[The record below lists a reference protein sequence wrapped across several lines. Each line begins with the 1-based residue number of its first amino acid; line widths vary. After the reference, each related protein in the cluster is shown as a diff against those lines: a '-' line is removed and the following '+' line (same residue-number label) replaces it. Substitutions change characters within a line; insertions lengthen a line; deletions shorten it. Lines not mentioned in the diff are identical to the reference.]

1 MATRQK
7 LYLDD
12 EERDLI
18 ESVERGEWKSVK
30 NLRQE
35 INKHQ
40 QYARNTLRCSGER
53 TGGRAFASL
62 TLRYSGAALFVIRC
76 SGLKQVFGFG
86 ERRMTVRSLNRSFP
100 PVARPSI

>member
-40 QYARNTLRCSGER
+40 QYARNTLRKDKRVNIRISSRDLEALQSKAVEDGIPYQTLIGSVLHR
-53 TGGRAFASL
+53 YVAGR
-62 TLRYSGAALFVIRC
+62 
-76 SGLKQVFGFG
+76 LK
-86 ERRMTVRSLNRSFP
+86 E
-100 PVARPSI
+100 A